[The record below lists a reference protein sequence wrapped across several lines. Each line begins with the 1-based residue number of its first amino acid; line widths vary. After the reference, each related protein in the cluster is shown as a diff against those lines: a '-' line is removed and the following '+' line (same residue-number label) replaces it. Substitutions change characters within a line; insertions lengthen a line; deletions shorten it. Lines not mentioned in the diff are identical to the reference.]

1 MKCISVRE
9 RRSAER
15 ERKRERLRSLTYD
28 SLLNSDYCYRF
39 THPAEAEFLAGVGG
53 MAEATYYC
61 YRFAHPAEAEQR
73 LEVGRSVA

>member
-1 MKCISVRE
+1 MLV
-9 RRSAER
+9 
-15 ERKRERLRSLTYD
+15 YQNH
-28 SLLNSDYCYRF
+28 LNSQ
-39 THPAEAEFLAGVGG
+39 PAIFEIFAKLHLQTTPFLAGVGG